1 MAKELIKI
9 SRQPKQASY
18 HVKKGDEVIVIA
30 GTQRGKKG
38 KVLKI
43 SRVSNRVLVEG
54 VNLIK
59 KVARPTQE
67 NPQGGIKELEGS
79 IHISNLKL
87 VSVYEKSRAAKT
99 TKGA

>member
-9 SRQPKQASY
+9 SRQPRQASF
-18 HVKKGDEVIVIA
+18 HIKKGDEVIVIS
-30 GTQRGKKG
+30 GTKRGQKG
-38 KVLKI
+38 KVVKI
-43 SRVSNRVLVEG
+43 SAVSNRALVEG

-59 KVARPTQE
+59 KATRPSQE

-87 VSVYEKSRAAKT
+87 VSAYEKSRAAKT
-99 TKGA
+99 KGA